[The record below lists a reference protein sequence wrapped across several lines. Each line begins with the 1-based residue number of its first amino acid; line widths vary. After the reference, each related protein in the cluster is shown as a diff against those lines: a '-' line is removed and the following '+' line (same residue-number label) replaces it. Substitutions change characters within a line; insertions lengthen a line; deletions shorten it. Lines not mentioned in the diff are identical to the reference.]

1 MTTQGQSS
9 ITLKKAYLKYYSHLI
24 LMTKHDS
31 QVPEIYGGVSI
42 FILSFH
48 NIVNLITVSQVILL
62 NKSFFTGNL
71 PEEVVTFFKNYHTW
85 ILLLF
90 ASLFILNNILLHK
103 QAKDLGT
110 KYDKLKSS
118 IYVFSYFIFTWFTWL
133 LVVTYDTR

>member
-1 MTTQGQSS
+1 
-9 ITLKKAYLKYYSHLI
+9 
-24 LMTKHDS
+24 MTKHDS